1 MTPHGEPQALPSRPI
16 HCCVDAAGEY
26 LLTAFNFPSAVT
38 VHRINRDGTLGDLVR
53 QPTQPDSGIFA
64 HQIRT
69 TPSNQSVILVTR
81 GNNAG
86 EAKPEDPGA
95 PVFGFNSGML
105 TNQASIAPG
114 TGLGFSPAP

>member
-1 MTPHGEPQALPSRPI
+1 M
-16 HCCVDAAGEY
+16 
-26 LLTAFNFPSAVT
+26 
-38 VHRINRDGTLGDLVR
+38 HRINRDGTLGDLVR

-95 PVFGFNSGML
+95 LKVFGFKRR
-105 TNQASIAPG
+105 ADEPG
-114 TGLGFSPAP
+114 VDRTGHWPRL